1 MSTPAIES
9 LKIKA
14 KLLQKMKKS
23 AGKPIQLKEAFDILA
38 KASGFKSWREL
49 KELFEATEHYC
60 PKGSTARWKVWYKN
74 YDEAETQLNASGGF
88 LLPYRDHFFICDQDY
103 VQFLG
108 VPMADS
114 DLKKVGCNWVEPND
128 AEAFFR
134 LTQKIRAHTA
144 G

>member
-23 AGKPIQLKEAFDILA
+23 AGKPIQ
-38 KASGFKSWREL
+38 L